1 MSTQSGIVLVY
12 GATGTQGSP
21 VAEQLLDAGRP
32 VRVLTRDPDRARA
45 LADRGAEVAVGNLDD
60 PASLEAAHWGVDRVV
75 LHLPLQ
81 YDFALHETYGRN
93 AIAAAR
99 AAGVPMLVFNTTAHV
114 LDGTDVTVYR
124 VRQEMVDHL
133 RASGVPSVVLRP
145 TFYMDNLLG
154 PWIKPGIVDSGVLAF
169 PLPADFPMSWVSS
182 QEVGAYATAA
192 LDRPEL
198 VGSTFDI
205 GGPEGLTGEA
215 MAACLSTVL
224 GRPVSYVEIAPDAY
238 EQALVP
244 LFGPAVAYE
253 VAEQVRCIIGRGDG
267 RVDMSQPR
275 DQLGVEPVPLAEW
288 AQRQRWD
295 SGSS

>member
-1 MSTQSGIVLVY
+1 MLVY

-60 PASLEAAHWGVDRVV
+60 PASLEAAHRGVDRVV

-99 AAGVPMLVFNTTAHV
+99 AADVSMLVFNTTAHV

-133 RASGVPSVVLRP
+133 RASGVPSVVLQP

-154 PWIKPGIVDSGVLAF
+154 PWIKPGIIDSGVLAF
-169 PLPADFPMSWVSS
+169 PLPAEFPMSWVSS
-182 QEVGAYATAA
+182 QEVGAYAVAA

-205 GGPEGLTGEA
+205 GGPEGLSGKA
-215 MAACLSTVL
+215 MAAGLSTVL

-244 LFGPAVAYE
+244 LFGPAVAFE
-253 VAEQVRCIIGRGDG
+253 VAEQVRSIISRGDG
-267 RVDMSQPR
+267 TVDMSQTR
-275 DQLGVEPVPLAEW
+275 EQLGVEPVPLAEW

>member
-1 MSTQSGIVLVY
+1 MSTQNGTVLVY

-21 VAEQLLDAGRP
+21 VAEQLLAAGRS

-60 PASLEAAHWGVDRVV
+60 PASLEAAHRGVDRVV

-81 YDFALHETYGRN
+81 YDFALHEMYGHN

-99 AAGVPMLVFNTTAHV
+99 AAGVSMLVFNTTAHV
-114 LDGTDVTVYR
+114 LDGTEVTVYR

-133 RASGVPSVVLRP
+133 WASGLPSVVLRP

-154 PWIKPGIVDSGVLAF
+154 PWIKPGIIDSGVLAF
-169 PLPADFPMSWVSS
+169 PLPAKFPMSWVSS
-182 QEVGAYATAA
+182 QEVGAYAVAA

-198 VGSTFDI
+198 VGATFDI

-215 MAACLSTVL
+215 MAACFTATL

-244 LFGPAVAYE
+244 LFGPAVAFE
-253 VAEQVRCIIGRGDG
+253 VAEQVRCIVSRGDG
-267 RVDMSQPR
+267 TVDMSQPR
-275 DQLGVEPVPLAEW
+275 HQLGVEPVPLAEW
-288 AQRQRWD
+288 VPRQRWD
-295 SGSS
+295 SGSG